1 MISTSIGTVYN
12 MLTLVKIS
20 GTAFSNAMSGK
31 LSEFG
36 LPESI
41 AHDSEQY
48 IFVLRT
54 MADSQKKTAI
64 LESYMIGFTSVFIMI
79 TTISAS
85 ALVVSVAIK
94 KFSMDKILLAQ
105 FSAR

>member
-1 MISTSIGTVYN
+1 MNS
-12 MLTLVKIS
+12 
-20 GTAFSNAMSGK
+20 MSDK
-31 LSEFG
+31 LSGYG
-36 LPESI
+36 LPASI

-54 MADSQKKTAI
+54 MADSPQKTAI
-64 LESYMIGFTSVFIMI
+64 LESYMEGFHSVFIMMI
-79 TTISAS
+79 AISSS
-85 ALVVSVAIK
+85 ALVASLFIK